1 MTAAVRVAALDSRAE
16 FAPPS
21 DWVGRFGLPDCD
33 DTLYVPHFVEASAML
48 CERLDADLEWRDE
61 NIRLFGRSIRAP
73 RRSACYGDA
82 GVVYR
87 YSNVAHAA
95 RPWPPLIRDLHSRL
109 QRCIGARFNFVL
121 ANRYRDGSDSMGWHS
136 DDEREL
142 GPSPIIASISFG
154 ATRPFRF
161 RARDDSGRRAAVA
174 LECGSLLLMWGRSQR
189 CWQHALPKVRAA
201 TGLRI
206 NLTFRDVRPR
216 P

>member
-1 MTAAVRVAALDSRAE
+1 MRNAVRIAKSNRGE
-16 FAPPS
+16 FAPPP
-21 DWVGRFGLPDCD
+21 DWIERFGLSGCD
-33 DTLYVPHFVEASAML
+33 DTLYVPHFVEASDAMRQ
-48 CERLDADLEWRDE
+48 RLDADLQWGEE
-61 NIRLFGRSIRAP
+61 KIRLFGRSIPAP
-73 RRSACYGDA
+73 RLSVCYGDA

-95 RPWPPLIRDLHSRL
+95 RPWPPVLRKLRDGL
-109 QRCIGARFNFVL
+109 QRRIGVRFNFVL
-121 ANRYRDGSDSMGWHS
+121 ANRYRDGNDSMGWHS

-161 RARDDSGRRAAVA
+161 RARDDSGRRVGID

-189 CWQHALPKVRAA
+189 SWQHALPKVRSAD
-201 TGLRI
+201 GVRI

>member
-1 MTAAVRVAALDSRAE
+1 MTTVRIAASDDRAE

-21 DWVGRFGLPDCD
+21 GWVERFGLPDCD
-33 DTLYVPHFVEASAML
+33 DTLYVPRFVEASAAL
-48 CERLDADLEWRDE
+48 CERLDADLQWGEE
-61 NIRLFGRSIRAP
+61 NIQLFGRSIRAP

-95 RPWPPLIRDLHSRL
+95 RPWPPVIRDLRDSS

-121 ANRYRDGSDSMGWHS
+121 ANRYGDGNDSMGWHS

-142 GPSPIIASISFG
+142 GLNPTIASISFG
-154 ATRPFRF
+154 AIRPFRF
-161 RARDDSGRRAAVA
+161 RARDDSGRRAAID

-201 TGLRI
+201 TRLRI
-206 NLTFRDVRPR
+206 NLTFRDVRSR